1 VLTNLVGNAIK
12 FTHQGHV
19 LIGVECHE
27 RTDRA
32 ARFRLAVED
41 TGIGISEDQRER
53 IFEKFTQAD
62 ASTTRRYGGTG
73 LGLAISKQL
82 AELMGGS
89 VGAWGR
95 PGAGSTFWLDLR
107 LPLDLHTAPAPL
119 PVADFVGARVLI
131 VDDHEINRQVLQ
143 EQTGSWGL
151 HSDGCPSARE
161 ALVRLRAACESGDPY
176 QVAIVDDGMPGMDSE
191 SLARAIKADPALRE
205 TVLVMLTSIGQ
216 PGDARRMA
224 EAGFAAYLTK
234 PVRPSELID
243 ALAAVWGAKTR
254 ATPTGLVTRHTLAES
269 RAAKT
274 PPPAETS
281 RHIRAYVLVAEDN
294 IVNQKVAAGL
304 LEELG
309 CRVDVVSTGRE
320 AVERCELLP
329 YDLVF
334 MDCQMPEMDGYQATA
349 EIRRR
354 EASTRHTP
362 IVAVTAHNM
371 EGDREKCLRAGMDDY
386 ASKPVNP
393 AKLEE
398 ILDRW
403 VMRRWPTPPS

>member
-1 VLTNLVGNAIK
+1 
-12 FTHQGHV
+12 
-19 LIGVECHE
+19 
-27 RTDRA
+27 
-32 ARFRLAVED
+32 
-41 TGIGISEDQRER
+41 
-53 IFEKFTQAD
+53 
-62 ASTTRRYGGTG
+62 
-73 LGLAISKQL
+73 
-82 AELMGGS
+82 
-89 VGAWGR
+89 
-95 PGAGSTFWLDLR
+95 
-107 LPLDLHTAPAPL
+107 
-119 PVADFVGARVLI
+119 
-131 VDDHEINRQVLQ
+131 
-143 EQTGSWGL
+143 
-151 HSDGCPSARE
+151 
-161 ALVRLRAACESGDPY
+161 
-176 QVAIVDDGMPGMDSE
+176 MPGMDSE

-224 EAGFAAYLTK
+224 EAGFAAYLVK

-243 ALAAVWGAKTR
+243 ALAAVWGAKTQ
-254 ATPTGLVTRHTLAES
+254 AMPAGLVTRHTLAES

-309 CRVDVVSTGRE
+309 CRVDVVSNGRE

-354 EASTRHTP
+354 EASTRHMP